1 MKQVRV
7 RLVVA
12 FEGTR
17 YQGWQTQ
24 KSGQGVQELIEIAL
38 RRLFPGAGPLH
49 GSSRTDTGVHA
60 LGLVA
65 HVDIPAV
72 EWRMTPRKLVLALNA
87 HLPEDIRIFRAS
99 RAHPA
104 FHARFHAAGK
114 EYRYRIWNA
123 PAMNPLLTRMAWHLP
138 RSLDVAAMRQAAG
151 HFIGRHDFASFTS
164 NPGYARATTV
174 RTLTACEVR
183 RRGPEITVRIVGDG
197 FLYRM
202 CRGIA
207 GTLAQVGLHRVSPND
222 IPSILQ
228 RKDRRVAGMTAP
240 PEGLVLWRVHYPRPA
255 TAAPPD
261 SNADAADLE
270 SEAEPPDPHKP
281 SGGG

>member
-1 MKQVRV
+1 MKQIRL

-12 FEGTR
+12 FDGTA

-49 GSSRTDTGVHA
+49 GSSRTDAGVHA

-65 HVDIPAV
+65 HVDIPADQ
-72 EWRMTPRKLVLALNA
+72 WRMTPRKLVLALNA
-87 HLPEDIRIFRAS
+87 HLPEDVRIFRAN
-99 RAHPA
+99 RAHPD

-123 PAMNPLLTRMAWHLP
+123 AAMNPLLARVAWHVP
-138 RSLDVAAMRQAAG
+138 RPLDITAMRQAAKA
-151 HFIGRHDFASFTS
+151 FVGRHDFASFTS
-164 NPGYARATTV
+164 NPGYARANTI

-183 RRGPEITVRIVGDG
+183 RRGPDITIRIVGDG
-197 FLYRM
+197 FLYKM

-207 GTLAQVGLHRVSPND
+207 GTLVQVGVHR
-222 IPSILQ
+222 IEAQAIATILA
-228 RKDRRVAGMTAP
+228 RKDRTVAGMTAP
-240 PEGLVLWRVHYPRPA
+240 PEGLVLWKVHYPRSA
-255 TAAPPD
+255 TAAPPAPNLD
-261 SNADAADLE
+261 SPELE
-270 SEAEPPDPHKP
+270 
-281 SGGG
+281 

>member
-1 MKQVRV
+1 MRPV
-7 RLVVA
+7 RLRLVLA

-24 KSGQGVQELIEIAL
+24 KSGQGVQELVEIAL

-65 HVDIPAV
+65 HVDIPST

-87 HLPEDIRIFRAS
+87 HLPEDIRVVKAT
-99 RAHPA
+99 RAHPD
-104 FHARFHAAGK
+104 FHARFHASGK

-123 PAMNPLLTRMAWHLP
+123 PAMNPLLRRLAWHVP
-138 RSLDVAAMRQAAG
+138 KPLDVAAMREAAR

-164 NPGYARATTV
+164 NPGYARADTV
-174 RTLTACEVR
+174 RTITACGVA
-183 RRGPEITVRIVGDG
+183 RRGADITVRIVGGG
-197 FLYRM
+197 FLYKM

-207 GTLAQVGLHRVSPND
+207 GTLVQVGLHRIVAEE
-222 IPSILQ
+222 IPSILH

-240 PEGLVLWRVHYPRPA
+240 PEGLVLWRVHYPPRAARPTGKSA
-255 TAAPPD
+255 V
-261 SNADAADLE
+261 
-270 SEAEPPDPHKP
+270 P
-281 SGGG
+281 STPSLPSRAGF